1 MSMGIERATY
11 RGSYRAGVIG
21 HTGRGNYG
29 HGLDV
34 AFVGLP
40 NVRLVAVADA
50 DDEGR
55 AEAVERTGAERDY
68 TDYRDML
75 AQENL
80 DLVAIGPRWLDQHE
94 AMTVAAAEAGVKAI
108 YAEKPMAPS
117 LEVADRMLAACD
129 RHGVKTAYA
138 HQNRAY
144 PGPALVREYLAA
156 GKLGRL
162 RVIRAYGKQDR
173 RGGGMDLL
181 VLGTHLLDLM
191 RLFAGDA
198 RWCHGHV
205 TRNGRD
211 ATVTDVEVADEEGG
225 LIAGDDVIGQYG
237 FDHGVL
243 GTYEC
248 GRAGDGGGS
257 PYFRIEVCGTDGILT
272 LWSNPD
278 APIYM
283 FPGPFAPPDRLSEW
297 QEVEAGPLPPA
308 LGPEN
313 SRGGMHTANQLVV
326 CDLLAAV
333 EEGREPVMSS
343 GHDARAAL
351 EMILAVYESH
361 RQGTRVALP
370 LADRR
375 HPLASWQSE
384 G

>member
-1 MSMGIERATY
+1 MGIERATY
-11 RGSYRAGVIG
+11 QGTYRAGVIG

-55 AEAVERTGAERDY
+55 AEAMGRTGAERAY
-68 TDYRDML
+68 ADYRDML

-94 AMTVAAAEAGVKAI
+94 AMTIAAAEAGVKAI

-129 RHGVKTAYA
+129 RHGVKIAYA

-144 PGPALVREYLAA
+144 PGPALVREYIAA

-162 RVIRAYGKQDR
+162 RVIRAFGKQDR

-205 TRNGRD
+205 TRNGHD
-211 ATVTDVEVADEEGG
+211 ATVADIEVAQEEGG
-225 LIAGDDVIGQYG
+225 LIAGDDVIAQYG

-257 PYFRIEVCGTDGILT
+257 PYFRVEVCGTDSMLT
-272 LWSNPD
+272 LWSSPD

-297 QEVEAGPLPPA
+297 QLVESEPLPPA
-308 LGPEN
+308 LGPES

-333 EEGREPVMSS
+333 EEGRAPAMSS
-343 GHDARAAL
+343 GHDTRAAL

-361 RQGTRVALP
+361 RQGARVALP

-375 HPLASWQSE
+375 HPLARWQSE
-384 G
+384 A

>member
-1 MSMGIERATY
+1 MGIERATY
-11 RGSYRAGVIG
+11 QGTYRAGVIG

-55 AEAVERTGAERDY
+55 AEAMGRTGAERAY
-68 TDYRDML
+68 ADYRDML

-94 AMTVAAAEAGVKAI
+94 AMTIAAAEAGVKAI

-129 RHGVKTAYA
+129 RHGVKIAYA

-144 PGPALVREYLAA
+144 PGPALVREYIAA

-162 RVIRAYGKQDR
+162 RVIRAFGKQDR

-205 TRNGRD
+205 TRNGHD
-211 ATVTDVEVADEEGG
+211 ATVADVEVAQEEGG
-225 LIAGDDVIGQYG
+225 LIAGDDVIAQYG

-257 PYFRIEVCGTDGILT
+257 PYFRVEVCGTDGMLT
-272 LWSNPD
+272 LWSSPD
-278 APIYM
+278 SPIYM

-297 QEVEAGPLPPA
+297 QLVQSGAAAAGAGAGELARRHAHGQPARRVRPAGGGRGRPRTGHVEWARHPRGAGDDSRRLRIAPSGRAGRAAAGRPPA
-308 LGPEN
+308 PP
-313 SRGGMHTANQLVV
+313 R
-326 CDLLAAV
+326 
-333 EEGREPVMSS
+333 
-343 GHDARAAL
+343 
-351 EMILAVYESH
+351 
-361 RQGTRVALP
+361 P
-370 LADRR
+370 LAERR
-375 HPLASWQSE
+375 R
-384 G
+384 

>member
-1 MSMGIERATY
+1 MGIERATY
-11 RGSYRAGVIG
+11 QGSYRAGVIG

-55 AEAVERTGAERDY
+55 AEAVERTGAERAY
-68 TDYRDML
+68 ADYRDML

-94 AMTVAAAEAGVKAI
+94 AMTIAAAEAGVKAI

-181 VLGTHLLDLM
+181 VLGHPP
-191 RLFAGDA
+191 A
-198 RWCHGHV
+198 R
-205 TRNGRD
+205 
-211 ATVTDVEVADEEGG
+211 
-225 LIAGDDVIGQYG
+225 
-237 FDHGVL
+237 
-243 GTYEC
+243 
-248 GRAGDGGGS
+248 
-257 PYFRIEVCGTDGILT
+257 
-272 LWSNPD
+272 PD
-278 APIYM
+278 A
-283 FPGPFAPPDRLSEW
+283 
-297 QEVEAGPLPPA
+297 A
-308 LGPEN
+308 LCRRCTVVPWSRHAERARRH
-313 SRGGMHTANQLVV
+313 RGG
-326 CDLLAAV
+326 
-333 EEGREPVMSS
+333 
-343 GHDARAAL
+343 
-351 EMILAVYESH
+351 H
-361 RQGTRVALP
+361 RG
-370 LADRR
+370 
-375 HPLASWQSE
+375 